1 MSKAFFP
8 SKKFFLPI
16 ILGLSALLLV
26 GCTGRSIMAASS
38 WPGLTVNEDVAYLA
52 YNEYVRAVDLTSGR
66 EVWSYP
72 PEADAKIAFY
82 APPAIGPDGT
92 VVIGG
97 YNNKVY
103 ALTLNDSFVNV
114 LWSFE
119 EATNRIIGGPVII
132 DDMVL
137 VPSADE
143 RLYALDLETGDP
155 VWDKPFEAQHALW
168 SSPVIQD
175 DRIYLASLDH
185 HIYALDLETGR
196 EIWQANL
203 SSTISDSP
211 SLTEDLVF
219 AGTFEGIL
227 FALNN
232 SHGEVVWQFKA
243 DGAIWGSPAILD
255 SVAFFADVSGTAY
268 AIEIASGKEL
278 WRKELPGSSAAS
290 PTILEDRVYFISE
303 TGEVTAFLAENG
315 DPVWPS
321 SADMAGKLLT
331 DSIPTEYGLLV
342 PAMESECVVF
352 SVDPSTGAARC
363 IIEPK

>member
-1 MSKAFFP
+1 MIKASFP
-8 SKKFFLPI
+8 LKKLYLPI

-26 GCTGRSIMAASS
+26 GCSGRSIMAASS
-38 WPGLTVNEDVAYLA
+38 WPGLSVNENIAYLA
-52 YNEYVRAVDLTSGR
+52 YNEYVRAVDLSSGR
-66 EVWSYP
+66 DVWSYP
-72 PEADAKIAFY
+72 PEADAKMTFY
-82 APPAIGPDGT
+82 APPAVGPDDI

-97 YNNKVY
+97 YNNEVL
-103 ALTLNDSFVNV
+103 ALMPNNSFVNV

-119 EATNRIIGGPVII
+119 EATDRIIGGPVII

-137 VPSADE
+137 VPSAE
-143 RLYALDLETGDP
+143 GRLYALDLETGKP

-168 SSPVIQD
+168 SSPKIQD
-175 DRIYLASLDH
+175 DRIYLTSLDH

-232 SHGEVVWQFKA
+232 SHGEIVWQFKA
-243 DGAIWGSPAILD
+243 DGAIWGSPVILD
-255 SVAFFADVSGTAY
+255 DVAFFADVSGTAY
-268 AIEIASGKEL
+268 ALEIASGKEL

-290 PTILEDRVYFISE
+290 PTILDDRVFFISE
-303 TGEVTAFLAENG
+303 TGEVTAFLLENG

-321 SADMAGKLLT
+321 SANMEGRLLA
-331 DSIPTEYGLLV
+331 DSIPTDDGLLV
-342 PAMESECVVF
+342 PAMDSECVVF